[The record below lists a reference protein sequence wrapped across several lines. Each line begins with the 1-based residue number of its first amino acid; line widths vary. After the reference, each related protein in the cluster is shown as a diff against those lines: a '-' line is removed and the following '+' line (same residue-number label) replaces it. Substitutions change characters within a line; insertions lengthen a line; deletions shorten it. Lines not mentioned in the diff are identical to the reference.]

1 MITESLL
8 DIKRCIKG
16 KVLYGEP
23 MAKHTSFRVGGPAE
37 VWAEPDDIDDLRT
50 CISLAK
56 DKNMPIFVVGGG
68 TNLLVRDEG
77 IKGVVISMTSPNMKK
92 MYYGDV
98 KAAAT
103 PAVRLG
109 DFIRSCADNDLGGL
123 EFLAGVPGTVG
134 GAVAM
139 NAGARHYDKKD
150 LWLCIGNFVCEIK
163 AVDYDGNTHIFTRKD
178 FNFGYKTS
186 GLKGFIMTEIIFSLA
201 KNGKENILSE
211 YNKYLKTK
219 KATQDLNLP
228 SAGCVFKNPSVSAG
242 TGGID
247 GTEAGG
253 KSAGELIDKC
263 GLKGRMIGG
272 AAVSRKHANFIVNA
286 GGATSGDILNLI
298 DIVKKEVRNQFSVE
312 LELEIEVV

>member
-1 MITESLL
+1 MIAESLL
-8 DIKRCIKG
+8 DIKKYVKG

-37 VWAEPDDIDDLRT
+37 VWAEPDDIDDLKT

-68 TNLLVRDEG
+68 TNLLVRDGG
-77 IKGVVISMTSPNMKK
+77 IKGVVISMTSPEMKK

-98 KAAAT
+98 KAAAA

-109 DFIRSCADNDLGGL
+109 DFIKSCANNGLGGL

-139 NAGARHYDKKD
+139 NAGARHYEKKD
-150 LWLCIGNFVCEIK
+150 LWRSIGDFVCRMK
-163 AVDYDGNTHIFTRKD
+163 AMDYNGNARIFTKKD

-186 GLKGFIMTEIIFSLA
+186 GLKGFITTEIVFSLA
-201 KNGKENILSE
+201 KNDKDNILSE
-211 YNKYLKTK
+211 YNKYLKRK
-219 KATQDLNLP
+219 KATQDLGLP
-228 SAGCVFKNPSVSAG
+228 SAGCVFKNPVPAG
-242 TGGID
+242 TM

-263 GLKGRMIGG
+263 GLKGRRSGG
-272 AAVSRKHANFIVNA
+272 AVVSRKHANFIVNA
-286 GGATSGDILNLI
+286 GGATSEDVLNLI

>member
-8 DIKRCIKG
+8 DIKRYIKG

-37 VWAEPDDIDDLRT
+37 VWAEPDDIDDLET

-77 IKGVVISMTSPNMKK
+77 IKGVVISMTSPKMKK

-98 KAAAT
+98 KAAAA

-139 NAGARHYDKKD
+139 NAGARHYGKKD
-150 LWLCIGNFVCEIK
+150 IWQSIGDFVCEIK
-163 AVDYDGNTHIFTRKD
+163 AIDYDGNARIFTRKD

-186 GLKGFIMTEIIFSLA
+186 GLKGFIATEIIFLLT
-201 KNGKENILSE
+201 KNDKANILSE

-219 KATQDLNLP
+219 KATQDLSLP
-228 SAGCVFKNPSVSAG
+228 SAGCVFKNPA
-242 TGGID
+242 I
-247 GTEAGG
+247 GG

-263 GLKGRMIGG
+263 GLKGRRVGG
-272 AAVSRKHANFIVNA
+272 AVVSRKHANFIVNA
-286 GGATSGDILNLI
+286 GGAASSDILNLI

-312 LELEIEVV
+312 LELEIEIV